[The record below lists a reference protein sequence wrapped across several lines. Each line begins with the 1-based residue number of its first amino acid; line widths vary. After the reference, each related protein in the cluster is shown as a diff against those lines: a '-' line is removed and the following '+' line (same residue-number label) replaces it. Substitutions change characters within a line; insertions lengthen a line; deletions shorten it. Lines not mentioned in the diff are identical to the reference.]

1 MPPAVHQVVALVR
14 APQSTFEL
22 ACAAEVFG
30 IARPGTHNP
39 YAFDVCTE
47 TPGDVPTRAGYQ
59 MRVALGLEALRT
71 ARTVVLAGW
80 PLDVDP
86 SDALLHALRDAHASG
101 ARIVGLCSGS
111 FLLAATGLMAGR
123 TVTTHWRM
131 AGELTSRYP
140 GVAVDSRALYVD
152 HGDVASSAGTAAAVD
167 LCLHLVRTDQGP
179 AYADLVAR
187 HMVMPPHRE
196 GGQTQFVPTQVAGPP
211 PTLARLT
218 SWADQHLDEG
228 GSVDEMAAAAG
239 MSARSLSRHFQ
250 RELGVS
256 PGQWLQHLRVRHACV
271 LLEETDL
278 TVDAVAGRVGFRD
291 VSNFRR
297 RFHDRVG
304 TTPVAYRRAFRRRPE
319 HA

>member
-1 MPPAVHQVVALVR
+1 MSRAPHRVVALVR

-30 IARPGTHNP
+30 ITRPESPNP
-39 YAFDVCTE
+39 YAFAVCAE
-47 TPGDVPTRAGYQ
+47 TPGDVLTRAGYLIH
-59 MRVALGLEALRT
+59 VPHGPEALRS

-80 PLDVDP
+80 PLDVEP
-86 SDALLHALRDAHASG
+86 SAVLLDALRAAHASG
-101 ARIVGLCSGS
+101 ARIVGLCSGA
-111 FLLAATGLMAGR
+111 FLLAATGLVGDR
-123 TVTTHWRM
+123 TITTHWRM
-131 AGELTSRYP
+131 APELSTRHP
-140 GVAVDSRALYVD
+140 DLTVDPRALYVD

-167 LCLHLVRTDQGP
+167 LCLHLVRADHGP

-218 SWADQHLDEG
+218 SWADRHLADG
-228 GSVDEMAAAAG
+228 GSVDQMAAAAG
-239 MSARSLSRHFQ
+239 MSTRSLSRHFQ
-250 RELGVS
+250 RELGIS
-256 PGQWLQHLRVRHACV
+256 PGRWLQHLRVRQACA

-278 TVDAVAGRVGFRD
+278 TVDAIAGRVGFRD

-304 TTPVAYRRAFRRRPE
+304 TTPVAYRRTFRRRPD
-319 HA
+319 HG

>member
-1 MPPAVHQVVALVR
+1 VVALVR
-14 APQSTFEL
+14 EPQSTFEL

-30 IARPGTHNP
+30 ITRPGSPNP
-39 YAFDVCTE
+39 YSFEVCAE
-47 TPGDVPTRAGYQ
+47 APGDVPTRAGYA
-59 MRVALGLEALRT
+59 MRVTGGLEALGA

-80 PLDVDP
+80 PLDVEP
-86 SDALLHALRDAHASG
+86 SDALLTALRDAHASG
-101 ARIVGLCSGS
+101 ARVVGLCSGS
-111 FLLAATGLMAGR
+111 FLLAASGLMAGR
-123 TVTTHWRM
+123 TITTHWRM
-131 AGELTSRYP
+131 AAELASRHP
-140 GVAVDSRALYVD
+140 GVPVDPRALYVD

-167 LCLHLVRTDQGP
+167 LCLHLVRADQGA

-218 SWADQHLDEG
+218 SWADHHLADG
-228 GSVDEMAAAAG
+228 GSVEEMAAAAG

-250 RELGVS
+250 RELGIS
-256 PGQWLQHLRVRHACV
+256 PGRWLLHLRVRQACS

-291 VSNFRR
+291 VGNFRR

-304 TTPVAYRRAFRRRPE
+304 TTPVAYRRAFRRRPD